1 MADEFWLS
9 EEQFGRLAPLL
20 PTDTRGVA
28 RVDDWRVISDIVRVL
43 ISDGRWGMHR
53 PAIGRRRRSTTG
65 GCAGRRMG
73 VWQRAFETLAAGG
86 GPPSEL
92 KLNSTWAKA
101 HRSATGRNGG
111 GAQANAMGRSRGGR
125 TTKLHALVDGL
136 GRLVAFT
143 ITRGQR
149 GDAPVEADLVS
160 LLPAS
165 ATLSANCA
173 YDSDALRHVL
183 IARGP
188 IPVIPNGPRRKK
200 PPSVRRHRLRTP

>member
-111 GAQANAMGRSRGGR
+111 GGAGQCHGALARRTHDQAARAGRWLGP
-125 TTKLHALVDGL
+125 T
-136 GRLVAFT
+136 GRLHHHAW
-143 ITRGQR
+143 
-149 GDAPVEADLVS
+149 
-160 LLPAS
+160 PA
-165 ATLSANCA
+165 
-173 YDSDALRHVL
+173 
-183 IARGP
+183 
-188 IPVIPNGPRRKK
+188 RR
-200 PPSVRRHRLRTP
+200 RAG

>member
-1 MADEFWLS
+1 
-9 EEQFGRLAPLL
+9 
-20 PTDTRGVA
+20 
-28 RVDDWRVISDIVRVL
+28 
-43 ISDGRWGMHR
+43 
-53 PAIGRRRRSTTG
+53 
-65 GCAGRRMG
+65 
-73 VWQRAFETLAAGG
+73 
-86 GPPSEL
+86 
-92 KLNSTWAKA
+92 
-101 HRSATGRNGG
+101 
-111 GAQANAMGRSRGGR
+111 MGRSRGGR